1 MKRIL
6 TVLVLASVL
15 AIAYRVRSSDNA
27 PPVETDY

>member
-15 AIAYRVRSSDNA
+15 AIAYRVRSGGNDTT
-27 PPVETDY
+27 VEADY

>member
-15 AIAYRVRSSDNA
+15 AIAYRVRSGGDDIQ
-27 PPVETDY
+27 VEFDY

>member
-15 AIAYRVRSSDNA
+15 AIAYRVRGGNKT
-27 PPVETDY
+27 PVDTDY